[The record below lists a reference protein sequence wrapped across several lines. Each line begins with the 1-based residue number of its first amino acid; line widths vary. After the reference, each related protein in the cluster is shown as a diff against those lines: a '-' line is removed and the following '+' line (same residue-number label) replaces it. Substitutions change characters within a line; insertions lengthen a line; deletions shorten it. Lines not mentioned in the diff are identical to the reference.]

1 MDIIK
6 WDPFKDI
13 EKFFTEEFFP
23 ALVPAFS
30 LQHIPVDIYETDKE
44 LIVEVGIP
52 GAKSEDIKVR
62 VEEDKLIVEGKKEEK
77 KEVKEKNYY
86 RKEMKKGEFKRV
98 ITLPYEVNPEKARAK
113 MEDGVLKVIFPKPEA
128 KEEKGKEIKVE

>member
-98 ITLPYEVNPEKARAK
+98 ITLPYEVNP
-113 MEDGVLKVIFPKPEA
+113 
-128 KEEKGKEIKVE
+128 